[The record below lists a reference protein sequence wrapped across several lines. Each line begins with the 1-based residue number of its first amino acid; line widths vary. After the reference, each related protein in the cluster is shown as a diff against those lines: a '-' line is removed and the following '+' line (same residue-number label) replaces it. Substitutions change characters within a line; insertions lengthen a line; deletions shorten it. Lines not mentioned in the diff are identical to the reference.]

1 MNETFGRVAV
11 GLSGGAAKGLAHIGA
26 LEALIE
32 RGLEPSVIAGTSAGA
47 LVGGLYAAGVS
58 TTRLREIV
66 NEFDST
72 AFGKLIDLTWA
83 RGSLVAG
90 TRVEE
95 FLRDLVGDARI
106 EDLDRTFIATA
117 VDINSGLGY
126 YLDSGLLV
134 DAIRASISIPGIF
147 EPVVANGGFLV
158 DGGLRRNL
166 PVEVLRRH
174 NPDTVVAVSI
184 RDGSSLDLD
193 WRTEQIDRDRPSRP
207 DERPDVWERIRRY
220 FSSESDDSAP
230 RDLPGVAFLASQ
242 AFNILAADLAR
253 AEIELARPDL
263 VLDLDMSDIELWE
276 FWRGAEAAD
285 IGYAQSQEQIEEF
298 FSGGR

>member
-1 MNETFGRVAV
+1 MNKDFGRVAV

-26 LEALIE
+26 IEALLE

-47 LVGGLYAAGVS
+47 LVGGLYAAGI
-58 TTRLREIV
+58 TTQRLREIV

-95 FLRDLVGDARI
+95 FLRDLVGEVRI
-106 EDLDRTFIATA
+106 EDLEMTFVATA

-126 YLDSGLLV
+126 YLDSGPLV

-147 EPVVANGGFLV
+147 EPVVGNGGFLV

-166 PVEVLRRH
+166 PLQVLRRYD
-174 NPDTVVAVSI
+174 PDTVVAVSI

-193 WRTEQIDRDRPSRP
+193 WRTAPIERDRPNRP

-220 FSSESDDSAP
+220 LSNQGDDSP
-230 RDLPGVAFLASQ
+230 TKDLPGVAFLASQ
-242 AFNILAADLAR
+242 AFTILAGDLAR
-253 AEIELARPDL
+253 AEIELAGPDL

-285 IGYAQSQEQIEEF
+285 IGYEQSRKPIDEF
-298 FSGGR
+298 LES